1 MNLSQQNIE
10 LITGVF
16 LKNLPSISFRL
27 YVFGSRTKHRKQ
39 RKYSDIDLAINCN
52 GQPIKS
58 STKARI
64 EFDLEH
70 SVLPYKVDLVD
81 LNTIS
86 EEFKS
91 CIMKDLVQLI

>member
-16 LKNLPSISFRL
+16 FKNLPSIAFRL
-27 YVFGSRTKHRKQ
+27 YVFGSRTKYQRQ
-39 RKYSDIDLAINCN
+39 RKYSDIDLAIDCN

-58 STKARI
+58 STKALI

-70 SVLPYKVDLVD
+70 SELLK
-81 LNTIS
+81 
-86 EEFKS
+86 
-91 CIMKDLVQLI
+91 